1 MRHHD
6 RSPVI
11 IALDTHEP
19 DQALSLARLL
29 DPELCRLKV
38 GKELFTAAGPAL
50 VKELHSLGHE
60 VFLDLKFHDIP
71 NTVRKAVAVAASLGV
86 WMLTVHA
93 SGGRVMLE
101 AAREGALEGATRGGI
116 DRHPLLVAVT
126 LLTSLGQQD
135 LDDMGIQRT
144 MVEQVQRLASLAQG
158 SGMDG
163 VVCSAVEVAGLRAL
177 LRKDFLLITPGIR
190 PAGDSHHD
198 QKRVMTPA
206 EAMRAGSDYLVIG
219 RPVTRS
225 SHPSERLTAICGA
238 L

>member
-1 MRHHD
+1 MRQHD
-6 RSPVI
+6 RGPVI

-19 DQALSLARLL
+19 EQALSLARLL
-29 DPELCRLKV
+29 DPGLCRLKV

-50 VKELHSLGHE
+50 LQELHSLGHE

-93 SGGRVMLE
+93 SGGRAMLE
-101 AAREGALEGATRGGI
+101 AAREGAREGATRNGLE
-116 DRHPLLVAVT
+116 RQPLLVAVT
-126 LLTSLGQQD
+126 LLTSLDQQD
-135 LDDMGIQRT
+135 LDDMGVQRS
-144 MVEQVQRLASLAQG
+144 MVEQVQRMASLAQG

-163 VVCSAVEVAGLRAL
+163 VVCSAEEVAGLRAL
-177 LRKDFLLITPGIR
+177 LRKDFLLVTPGIR

-206 EAMRAGSDYLVIG
+206 EAIRVGSNYLVIG

-225 SHPSERLTAICGA
+225 SHPAERLAAICRE